1 MRSRDVRG
9 EEVEPGFGLLRVQRN
24 GTFPGM
30 KRTAMKAAVTGLAL
44 VAAFAPRSAR
54 AQAKRAGTPEEHLPP
69 QITHLTGFGERAV
82 WSPDGKRIAFMSKS
96 FGDAFEVDLAT
107 RMTRLLTGHFRHAGF
122 LRVHYLPNGDYFL
135 IGAREFKDI
144 RTTRDRDQEMWVMKA
159 GARTPPVALG
169 HKISE
174 GVAISRKRMR
184 IAWANT
190 RGQYP
195 DSLAEGESVLYMADV
210 VYDSA
215 GTPKLANVKE
225 LLRARRPACTLEAQD
240 FRRDDAELVYV
251 CYRAGDKA
259 DVFGLDLAT
268 GTSTTYR
275 KVEGEY
281 NEVEGV
287 SPDGAWALVES
298 SRDQGADRQDSR
310 HIDLWKLALVPN
322 STSFVR
328 MTRWGDWE
336 GYKASNP
343 TVSPDGKW
351 FAFQSARSTDPA
363 GVGYGI
369 FLYRL
374 K

>member
-1 MRSRDVRG
+1 MRRATWWIAGACV
-9 EEVEPGFGLLRVQRN
+9 VA
-24 GTFPGM
+24 
-30 KRTAMKAAVTGLAL
+30 TAGA
-44 VAAFAPRSAR
+44 AR
-54 AQAKRAGTPEEHLPP
+54 AQTFKEGTPEQHLPP
-69 QITHLTGFGERAV
+69 QITQLTGFGERAV

-96 FGDAFEVDLAT
+96 FGDAFEADVNTGL
-107 RMTRLLTGHFRHAGF
+107 TRLLTGHFRHAGF
-122 LRVHYLPNGDYFL
+122 LRVHYLPNGDYLL

-144 RTTRDRDQEMWVMKA
+144 RTTRDRDEEFWILKS
-159 GARTPPVALG
+159 GARSAPVPLG
-169 HKISE
+169 QKVSE

-190 RGQYP
+190 HGQYP
-195 DSLAEGESVLYMADV
+195 DSLAEGESVIHMADV

-215 GTPKLANVKE
+215 GAPRLANVRE
-225 LLRARRPACTLEAQD
+225 LLRAKRPECTLEAQD
-240 FRRDDAELVYV
+240 FRKDDTELVYV
-251 CYRAGDKA
+251 CYREHDKA
-259 DVFGLDLAT
+259 DVMGLDLAS
-268 GTSTTYR
+268 GKITTYR
-275 KVEGEY
+275 KLSGEY

-310 HIDLWKLALVPN
+310 HIDLWKLTLVPN
-322 STSFVR
+322 STEFVR
-328 MTRWGDWE
+328 MTRWGDWN